1 MIPNFYCFSIKHQ
14 VYGSRRKLVIQFNQK
29 RTRITSYIDKLLRTI
44 LLALNHEMTGEKIKK
59 ELYHAIREIGKQ
71 KIQKDITSSIQSSQK
86 YIDLLMNKC
95 IGNLIS
101 AELSSDHDR
110 VIGTLSEALLHFMLT
125 ISTLPSERKIRINS
139 ELVIDVV
146 IPNLRILKINP
157 SKSIIVQF
165 IKEGQE
171 LEKISKLQFIQPN
184 SKNIWVVF
192 HKPLTVARFKTYSIF
207 PDSFSNIIVDI
218 HNFLKHS
225 GDKSLRFVYTK

>member
-1 MIPNFYCFSIKHQ
+1 
-14 VYGSRRKLVIQFNQK
+14 
-29 RTRITSYIDKLLRTI
+29 
-44 LLALNHEMTGEKIKK
+44 MTGEKIKK
-59 ELYHAIREIGKQ
+59 ELYRAIREIGKQ

-110 VIGTLSEALLHFMLT
+110 VIGTLSEAVLHFMLT
-125 ISTLPSERKIRINS
+125 ISTLPSGRKMRLNG

-165 IKEGQE
+165 IKEGQD
-171 LEKISKLQFIQPN
+171 LNKVSKLQLMLPN
-184 SKNIWVVF
+184 NENIWLVF
-192 HKPLTVARFKTYSIF
+192 NKPLTVTKYKTYSIF
-207 PDSFSNIIVDI
+207 PNSFSNIIVDI
-218 HNFLKHS
+218 HNFLKQS
-225 GDKSLRFVYTK
+225 GDKSLRFVNTK

>member
-1 MIPNFYCFSIKHQ
+1 
-14 VYGSRRKLVIQFNQK
+14 
-29 RTRITSYIDKLLRTI
+29 
-44 LLALNHEMTGEKIKK
+44 MTGEKIKK
-59 ELYHAIREIGKQ
+59 ELYHAIREIGEQ

-101 AELSSDHDR
+101 AKRSSDHDR
-110 VIGTLSEALLHFMLT
+110 VIGTLSEAVLHFMLT
-125 ISTLPSERKIRINS
+125 ISTLPSERKIRLNG
-139 ELVIDVV
+139 ELGIDVV

-171 LEKISKLQFIQPN
+171 LEKISKLQFIQPD
-184 SKNIWVVF
+184 SENIWVVF
-192 HKPLTVARFKTYSIF
+192 HKPFTIAKYKTYSIF
-207 PDSFSNIIVDI
+207 PDNFSNIIVDI
-218 HNFLKHS
+218 HNFLKKS

>member
-1 MIPNFYCFSIKHQ
+1 
-14 VYGSRRKLVIQFNQK
+14 
-29 RTRITSYIDKLLRTI
+29 
-44 LLALNHEMTGEKIKK
+44 MTGEKIKK
-59 ELYHAIREIGKQ
+59 ELYRAIREIGKQ

-95 IGNLIS
+95 IGRLVS
-101 AELSSDHDR
+101 SELSPDHDR

-125 ISTLPSERKIRINS
+125 ISTLPSERKIRLNS

-146 IPNLRILKINP
+146 IPSLRILKTNP

-171 LEKISKLQFIQPN
+171 LNKVSKLQFIQPN
-184 SKNIWVVF
+184 SENIWVVF
-192 HKPLTVARFKTYSIF
+192 HKPFTVAKYKTYNIF
-207 PDSFSNIIVDI
+207 PDNFSNILVDI
-218 HNFLKHS
+218 HNFLKKS